1 MKRLSSSESQ
11 ADSSP
16 IEIQE
21 YFITKE
27 YLPGHIYRT
36 PAKQG
41 RHGTFWFC
49 RDVTVNCGMELRLL
63 TMGNALSFFLIGK
76 IEFHIQMKFKTKE

>member
-49 RDVTVNCGMELRLL
+49 RDVTVHFGMELRLL
-63 TMGNALSFFLIGK
+63 RLGMHRHFFNWKNLVSHPN
-76 IEFHIQMKFKTKE
+76 EV